1 MRLKILKALLT
12 CGALFPGV
20 CTGQCSPEIGGSPL
34 CRDQLAFTFRQGDF
48 FKGVSLV
55 SLGSQLTQWQ
65 SMPNEIVNVSPSV
78 ARDAVAF
85 IAHSYYTIYGLSKMT
100 GELLWQKEN
109 RSETLESDG
118 KYFYVLGEDERA
130 LEALDPGSGNVVWS
144 LKLPYSESRFYSHGV
159 HDGRLY
165 SASVVIDLCKKAIVH
180 TWPKHPTVN
189 ALAFGEKGQIL
200 TGDEFG
206 VVRIYDHSFRRL
218 RKIRTVRQEVVEVA
232 TAGRNVLVSTE
243 ERRSGV
249 YRAAFAVVTQQGK
262 KRWQLAW
269 RADYPIG
276 ASVALADRNVV
287 LMEPDVAGDKYW
299 LTSRKLATGQ
309 LNWKTDVGPR
319 GGGPWL
325 CGNTIYF
332 YDEERIR
339 SFDLRSGAETTV
351 RK

>member
-1 MRLKILKALLT
+1 
-12 CGALFPGV
+12 
-20 CTGQCSPEIGGSPL
+20 
-34 CRDQLAFTFRQGDF
+34 
-48 FKGVSLV
+48 
-55 SLGSQLTQWQ
+55 
-65 SMPNEIVNVSPSV
+65 
-78 ARDAVAF
+78 
-85 IAHSYYTIYGLSKMT
+85 MT

-189 ALAFGEKGQIL
+189 AVAFGEKGQIL

-206 VVRIYDHSFRRL
+206 VVRIYDQSFRRL

-232 TAGRNVLVSTE
+232 TAGRDVLVSTE

-269 RADYPIG
+269 RADNPIG

-339 SFDLRSGAETTV
+339 SFDLHSGAETTV
-351 RK
+351 RRLPSVAASASTWEPNRN